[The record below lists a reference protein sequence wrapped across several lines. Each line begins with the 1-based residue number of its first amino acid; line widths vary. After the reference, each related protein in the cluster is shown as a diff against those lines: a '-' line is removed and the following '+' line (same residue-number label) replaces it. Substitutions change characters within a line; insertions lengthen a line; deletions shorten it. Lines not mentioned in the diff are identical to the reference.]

1 MSSAPHR
8 AVVIGAS
15 AGGVQALLALLPALP
30 ADFPWPIFIVLHV
43 PADRSNVLA
52 PLFEAQCGLE
62 VKEAEDKETAR
73 PGVVY
78 FAPSDYHLLV
88 EENGDL
94 ALSSD
99 EAINYSRPSIDVLF
113 ESAADA
119 YGEGLIGVILT
130 GANNDG
136 AAGLKAVHA
145 AGGVALVQDPAAAYA
160 RTMPQAARQ
169 ACNAALV
176 LSLDRI
182 ADYLKGLERE

>member
-1 MSSAPHR
+1 MSRASDR

-30 ADFPWPIFIVLHV
+30 AAFPWPGFVVLHV

-52 PLFEAQCGLE
+52 PLFEAKCGLK

-119 YGEGLIGVILT
+119 YGEGLIGIILT

-160 RTMPQAARQ
+160 RTMPQAAYQ

-176 LSLDRI
+176 LPLERI
-182 ADYLKGLERE
+182 ADYLKGLDRE

>member
-1 MSSAPHR
+1 MTSSSPR

-30 ADFPWPIFIVLHV
+30 VDFPLPVLVVLHV

-52 PLFEAQCGLE
+52 PLFEARCRVT
-62 VKEAEDKETAR
+62 VKEAEDKELAR

-88 EENGDL
+88 EADGHL

-99 EAINYSRPSIDVLF
+99 EAVNYSRPSIDVLF

-119 YGEGLIGVILT
+119 YGAGLTGVILT
-130 GANNDG
+130 GANDDG
-136 AAGLKAVHA
+136 ARGLEAVAA
-145 AGGVALVQDPAAAYA
+145 AGGVVLIEEPAAAYA
-160 RTMPQAARQ
+160 RTMPEAARR
-169 ACNAALV
+169 ACPSAVVMPLEG
-176 LSLDRI
+176 I
-182 ADYLKGLERE
+182 AEHLKGLEQP

>member
-1 MSSAPHR
+1 MSAPPDR

-15 AGGVQALLALLPALP
+15 AGGVQALLALLPSLP
-30 ADFPWPIFIVLHV
+30 ADFPWPVLVVLHV

-52 PLFEAQCGLE
+52 GLFEAKCSLE
-62 VKEAEDKETAR
+62 VKEAEDKETVR

-78 FAPSDYHLLV
+78 FAPSDYHLLI

-119 YGEGLIGVILT
+119 YGERLVGIILT

-136 AAGLKAVHA
+136 AAGLAAVAA

-176 LSLDRI
+176 LSLERI
-182 ADYLKGLERE
+182 ADYLKGLKAE

>member
-1 MSSAPHR
+1 MNPAPDR

-52 PLFEAQCGLE
+52 PLFEAKCGLE

-73 PGVVY
+73 AGVVY
-78 FAPSDYHLLV
+78 FAPSDYHLLI

-136 AAGLKAVHA
+136 AVGLKAVHA

-169 ACNAALV
+169 ACHAALV
-176 LSLDRI
+176 LPLERI